1 MKHRMPFLLWI
12 IIQSHLGIYANDCTQ
27 SVDSLYRQ
35 AGQYVTS
42 IRNSQDP
49 AEQILLEKKALADYE
64 AAFDLLAS
72 SSCSEQIYTLEHAD
86 FAYKLATRAL
96 NLKYQENAIQ
106 LYQIALRIRKDS
118 LPPGNHNIVKCYANL
133 SMANRQLLRLEESK
147 KLLDQGFI
155 EVNSKIGVLD
165 KDDTF
170 FKAYLYHEAAQLHID
185 KGDPYGALG
194 FNTVAWN
201 LYGEIEKYSWQ
212 VKSGNQRG
220 VIFEKLKE
228 HEQGIA
234 HLKEV
239 EKLSIDKAKGI
250 WIQKIYM
257 NLGNMYYLGKNL
269 PEAINY
275 YEKTIA
281 ASARD
286 KFIRAGAYS
295 NLALIYFEKDQY
307 ETAIDNYQQAEK
319 IYRTIANSAKGRI
332 FLGNSLTGIG
342 DVYRKEGKFEEAF
355 TYYQQALSLM
365 VKAHDST
372 DLTQLPAFDKLEG
385 DASNR
390 FLIETLGAKAQ
401 TFFQQYLADQNPK
414 ALQAA
419 NDHYFLAIKLIDELR
434 TNFQEQE
441 SKLFLMNEVYP
452 TYEGAIEVAFY
463 QGNNAYAF
471 QLSEKAKATL
481 LYASMIDKEAKS
493 FADIPQE
500 ALDHENQLK
509 REIAIFEQQRD
520 QMEEADE
527 SYKEVLEEILE
538 KKRELAALIEEFGR
552 KYPDYYRIK
561 YDTELVNVA
570 EIQAQLGDSTLMIE
584 YFAGDNKWFAF
595 ALSKNHIELRE
606 ISPMKDEIQEYAALL
621 PHTEYWINEVPAEQK
636 KLFDCLGNQLFGE
649 LIGELWDKDKWKYSI
664 IIPDREIYYLPIDAL
679 LTQKPKE
686 NLPVSLYPFLLKEMA
701 ASYDFS
707 AKLWL
712 KGVNRKSSAG
722 WFQKG
727 FLAFA
732 PDFTPLAKQDL
743 SAEEQKLM
751 SLDFFKGRSEPDSSA
766 DLIPL
771 LASKDEIQRIQEL
784 LGGEIFP
791 TGGKKGLLG
800 RFIKEAPGYRFIH
813 LGTHGIFNKYNS
825 KYSYLAFQPVE
836 DNIDNERLYLSDL
849 YNLNLDAELVV
860 LSACET
866 QAGELLPGEGIAS
879 LAQGFTYAGAKSIV
893 ATLWS
898 VQNASNAELMK
909 RFYQNLIEGD
919 NKALALQKAKI
930 SMNRE
935 GSSYGPPFYWA
946 APTVIGSTAPIN
958 PPSPIL
964 RYLLL
969 SISLLMACSIGLVLI
984 NRNKKFNG

>member
-12 IIQSHLGIYANDCTQ
+12 ILQSHLGMYAYNCTQ
-27 SVDSLYRQ
+27 SADSLYRQ

-49 AEQILLEKKALADYE
+49 AEQILLEKKALADYK
-64 AAFDLLAS
+64 AAFETLAS
-72 SSCSEQIYTLEHAD
+72 SSCSEELYTLEHAD

-118 LPPGNHNIVKCYANL
+118 LSPGDHNIVKCYANL
-133 SMANRQLLRLEESK
+133 SMANRQLLRLEESRR
-147 KLLDQGFI
+147 LLDLGFI
-155 EVNSKIGVLD
+155 EVNQKVGDLSKNAS
-165 KDDTF
+165 F

-228 HEQGIA
+228 HEEGIA

-239 EKLSIDKAKGI
+239 EKLSLEKAKST

-269 PEAINY
+269 PEALNY

-281 ASARD
+281 AAAND
-286 KFIRAGAYS
+286 KLIQAGAYS

-307 ETAIDNYQQAEK
+307 EAAIDNYQKAEE

-342 DVYRKEGKFEEAF
+342 DVYREENKFEEAF
-355 TYYQQALSLM
+355 KYYQQALSLM

-372 DLTQLPAFDKLEG
+372 DITRLPAFDKLEG
-385 DASNR
+385 AAANR
-390 FLIETLGAKAQ
+390 FLIETLGAKAK
-401 TFFQQYLADQNPK
+401 TFFQQYQRDHTPE

-434 TNFQEQE
+434 INFQEQE

-463 QGNNAYAF
+463 QGNKAYAF

-481 LYASMIDKEAKS
+481 LYASMMDKEAKS

-500 ALDHENQLK
+500 ALDTEIQLK
-509 REIAIFEQQRD
+509 RDVAILEQQRD
-520 QMEEADE
+520 QLSEGDE
-527 SYKEVLEEILE
+527 QYKEVLEELLE
-538 KKRELAALIEEFGR
+538 KKRELTALIEEFGR

-561 YDTELVNVA
+561 YDTELVDVA
-570 EIQAQLGDSTLMIE
+570 EIQSQLGDSTLMIE
-584 YFAGDNKWFAF
+584 YFAGNEKWFAF
-595 ALSKNHIELRE
+595 ALSKDHIEMRE
-606 ISPMKDEIQEYAALL
+606 MYPLKIEIQEYAALL
-621 PHTEYWINEVPAEQK
+621 PHTESWINEIPAGQK
-636 KLFDCLGNQLFGE
+636 ELFDCLGNQLYKE
-649 LIGELWDKDKWKYSI
+649 LMGGLWDKDQWKYSI

-686 NLPVSLYPFLLKEMA
+686 QLPVSLYPFLLKDMA
-701 ASYDFS
+701 TSYDFS

-712 KGVNRKSSAG
+712 KGVTRKSSTG

-732 PDFTPLAKQDL
+732 PDFTPIGKQDL
-743 SAEEQKLM
+743 NAEEKKLM
-751 SLDFFKGRSEPDSSA
+751 SQDFFKGRSEPDSST

-771 LASKDEIQRIQEL
+771 LASKDEIERVQEL

-791 TGGKKGLLG
+791 AEGKKGLLG
-800 RFIKEAPGYRFIH
+800 RFIKEAPSYRFIH

-946 APTVIGSTAPIN
+946 APAVIGSTAPIN

-969 SISLLMACSIGLVLI
+969 SISLLMACSIGFVLF
-984 NRNKKFNG
+984 NRNRKLNG